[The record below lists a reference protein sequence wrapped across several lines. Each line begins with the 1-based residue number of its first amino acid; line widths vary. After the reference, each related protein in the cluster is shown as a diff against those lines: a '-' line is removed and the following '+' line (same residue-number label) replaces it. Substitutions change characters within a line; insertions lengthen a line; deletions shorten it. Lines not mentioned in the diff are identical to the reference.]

1 MTRRA
6 TTTWSQ
12 RGSTLL
18 VTLPLALLSCGGNAD
33 TAAATAAATM
43 KIASLIPEQTA
54 AVIHIASLDTINQ
67 RQRSTNEAM
76 GAPQSD
82 LDFRDLLAMSPIP
95 MGNTRLI
102 DGTLP
107 IVLVIGAQRGAPPT
121 VAAII
126 PTTDPAA
133 YSKSISDTATWSV
146 ADNYVVVTIVGTYK
160 RPATPSRLLS
170 NLKPGA
176 LSMYANLEPLT
187 TAYKVIIDSG
197 IDLAMKTM
205 AAQMEQADASID
217 GEVIAEMYA
226 ELARAVVASAK
237 TLNLAI
243 DFQNGLLQVETSLA
257 ALPGSAMSGW
267 SSPAIDLSS
276 LAKGMTGKRSLEAVF
291 QADMD
296 KLSPH
301 YNRIMERLIEIYPAE
316 SRQAMAGL
324 QQDYQS
330 IYEQIGSGMAI
341 EGELFGGTGLQMLI
355 SMNPKDPA
363 RLMTSITKVMGNN
376 AIKTFGLT
384 ATPAKLWQD
393 GTTQNCDFDL
403 TIDTNKMMSATG
415 QATESQAP
423 VEASQALQAM
433 FGEGLAVRLAQRE
446 ERVVIAIGKDREQ
459 TAKAAIEA
467 TEGSWS
473 PAVRSALDRLSGC
486 SPVVVERIDLP
497 KMMSSVLATM
507 ASNGTKV
514 PAIAKS
520 ASSNMLIY
528 AGIQGDEWRGG
539 LSFDVAGLG
548 DIMQAMQLR

>member
-43 KIASLIPEQTA
+43 KIASLIPEQTT

-146 ADNYVVVTIVGTYK
+146 ADNYVVVPIVGTYK

-226 ELARAVVASAK
+226 ELAQAVVASAK

-243 DFQNGLLQVETSLA
+243 DFQNGLLQVETSL
-257 ALPGSAMSGW
+257 
-267 SSPAIDLSS
+267 
-276 LAKGMTGKRSLEAVF
+276 
-291 QADMD
+291 
-296 KLSPH
+296 
-301 YNRIMERLIEIYPAE
+301 
-316 SRQAMAGL
+316 
-324 QQDYQS
+324 
-330 IYEQIGSGMAI
+330 
-341 EGELFGGTGLQMLI
+341 
-355 SMNPKDPA
+355 
-363 RLMTSITKVMGNN
+363 
-376 AIKTFGLT
+376 
-384 ATPAKLWQD
+384 
-393 GTTQNCDFDL
+393 
-403 TIDTNKMMSATG
+403 
-415 QATESQAP
+415 
-423 VEASQALQAM
+423 
-433 FGEGLAVRLAQRE
+433 
-446 ERVVIAIGKDREQ
+446 
-459 TAKAAIEA
+459 
-467 TEGSWS
+467 
-473 PAVRSALDRLSGC
+473 
-486 SPVVVERIDLP
+486 
-497 KMMSSVLATM
+497 
-507 ASNGTKV
+507 
-514 PAIAKS
+514 
-520 ASSNMLIY
+520 
-528 AGIQGDEWRGG
+528 
-539 LSFDVAGLG
+539 
-548 DIMQAMQLR
+548 